1 MSFLRGEIQETS
13 AFVIGDVETAEIE
26 RLRDGGMLVEIL
38 KRKPPPAPRTRG
50 LASVPADSDRVRRG
64 DAPAPAPSGDFYKI
78 EFLQPLLS
86 QYHTELER
94 LGIRLLRRLPE
105 SLPESSPSWEG
116 RTTRLERRPEGRS
129 FLFVAYLTEHQMRE
143 LAELP
148 YVGAISR
155 YSEADT
161 LSADLGEQPER
172 RVLPRVRGMRRE
184 EAAMADEGSA
194 DYDLRLHR
202 SEDMAATLQWMRDN
216 GVTVR
221 SSSEGRLRVTLE
233 DPAMLRRLAE
243 LPAVARIERTLEADL
258 HLDHA
263 RRLLGVAGPQSQSSI
278 SRITLLQQGEG
289 ETVGVADT
297 GIDHRHRDFDGR
309 ISGRV
314 SRVRPQNDT
323 SDPDGHGT
331 HVAGCILGVA
341 PKAKLYFQSL
351 LGPNGR
357 ITEGIPDDLRDLFD
371 EAYRNNVRVY
381 NISWGFK
388 SPSIYTDRSLQI
400 DKFVAAHRD
409 MLIVC
414 SAGNYGTAANPL
426 RSKAGFVDWLSIG
439 SPATSKNGLT
449 VGASLTD
456 RGTGPSAH
464 TTHGVRW
471 NGQFPAGFMAQQP
484 IAGNPHLL
492 LGLSSR
498 GPCSPDFRIK
508 PDVVAPGTDILS
520 TKSSQS
526 PAITAQQ
533 VPSPFWGAGPTTDHA
548 YCGGTSMAAPLVAGC
563 ALLTRQYFQ
572 SLPSIGEGPSAAL
585 LKATLVNSTKELT
598 GQSATADFP
607 DIPNI
612 HQGFG
617 QVYMPYAIPNP
628 LESWLKLA
636 FSDTWK
642 TPALQLN
649 ETGDLKRFKVS
660 CNAGRPLR
668 FCLVYTDEPLS
679 GLQNNL
685 NMTVRLPGGT
695 KRLGNEKAPSF
706 GLGPPDALNNIE
718 IVRIADPV
726 AGNYF
731 VEIEAANLIK
741 RPQDYALVVTGD
753 VTSDLTPVP

>member
-1 MSFLRGEIQETS
+1 M
-13 AFVIGDVETAEIE
+13 
-26 RLRDGGMLVEIL
+26 
-38 KRKPPPAPRTRG
+38 
-50 LASVPADSDRVRRG
+50 
-64 DAPAPAPSGDFYKI
+64 PSGDFYKI

-105 SLPESSPSWEG
+105 SLPESSPSRESHAA
-116 RTTRLERRPEGRS
+116 RVEHRPQGCS
-129 FLFVAYLTEHQMRE
+129 FLFVAYLTERQIKE
-143 LAELP
+143 LADLP

-161 LSADLGEQPER
+161 LSADLGEQPQAR
-172 RVLPRVRGMRRE
+172 ALPRTRGMPRE
-184 EAAMADEGSA
+184 EPPIADEVSA

-202 SEDMAATLQWMRDN
+202 PEDMAATLQWMRDN

-221 SSSEGRLRVTLE
+221 SSSEGRLRVTVGNA
-233 DPAMLRRLAE
+233 AMLRRLAE
-243 LPAVARIERTLEADL
+243 LPAVAWIERTLEADL
-258 HLDHA
+258 HVDHA
-263 RRLLGVAGPQSQSSI
+263 RQLLGIVGPQSQNSI
-278 SRITLLQQGEG
+278 SPVTLPQQGDG

-297 GIDHRHRDFDGR
+297 GIDHRHRDFNGR
-309 ISGRV
+309 LAGRV
-314 SRVRPQNDT
+314 SRSRPQNDT

-331 HVAGCILGVA
+331 HVAGCILGIA
-341 PKAKLYFQSL
+341 PKAQLYFQSL

-357 ITEGIPDDLRDLFD
+357 ITEGIPDDLQDLFD
-371 EAYRNNVRVY
+371 EAYRNNVRVH

-388 SPSIYTDRSLQI
+388 TPSTYTNRSLQI
-400 DKFVAAHRD
+400 DKFVATHRD

-414 SAGNYGTAANPL
+414 SAGNYGTAASPL

-439 SPATSKNGLT
+439 SPATSKNALT

-456 RGTGPSAH
+456 RGTGPSAN
-464 TTHGVRW
+464 TTHGGRW

-484 IAGNPHLL
+484 IAGNPQLL

-533 VPSPFWGAGPTTDHA
+533 VPQPFWGAGPTTDHA

-563 ALLTRQYFQ
+563 ALLVRQYFR

-642 TPALQLN
+642 TPALQLDA
-649 ETGDLKRFKVS
+649 TGDLKRFKVS
-660 CNAGRPLR
+660 CKAGHPLR
-668 FCLVYTDEPLS
+668 FCLVYTDEPPS
-679 GLQNNL
+679 GLQNNV

-695 KRLGNEKAPSF
+695 KRFGNEKAPSF
-706 GLGPPDALNNIE
+706 GLGPPDALNNVE

-726 AGNYF
+726 EGNYF

-753 VTSDLTPVP
+753 LTSDLTTP